1 MNLHKQPSSFH
12 VLVTPMFNKPS
23 DKQKKKKKMRN
34 IKNYN
39 LPFQPLKLI
48 MALFLTN

>member
-1 MNLHKQPSSFH
+1 MEDDRPR
-12 VLVTPMFNKPS
+12 PMSNDPS
-23 DKQKKKKKMRN
+23 DKQKKKKEKKIMN

-39 LPFQPLKLI
+39 LPFRPLKLI